1 VNEKNY
7 SCPFCPQTSSRKWNL
22 EVHLVR
28 KHHALGEAIKIT
40 SSTQTNSRFSRRA
53 IDENIVGNHAI
64 NTPHEQYRPS
74 FFIRGLNGENN
85 NPLDMTIEWLGKMSE
100 YCRLVPRPRPDSFN
114 WSSPVMNMFPS
125 QFSQGFLYQLGSMEF
140 TAKTEPIRHMI
151 VGYESYIC
159 DRCLV
164 NAPLSFCGMSG
175 ADEVARSYHR
185 CNQKRMREIEGLS
198 KQDRDSERFQLYIS
212 RPEEIHKAIKEL
224 WTEGKS
230 PYLIAVKLSSIPRN
244 SYDFTS
250 LLGQGYKWL
259 HRAIQGKSIPLDE
272 SQLKEFLFQTNG
284 NTYVSF
290 SIAIK
295 QGNSDMIESYFMTL
309 SKERSL
315 PFPFYVENPPIPPL
329 RLNASLTLTPWKEK
343 T

>member
-1 VNEKNY
+1 VKEKNY

-40 SSTQTNSRFSRRA
+40 SLTRTNSRFSRRA
-53 IDENIVGNHAI
+53 IDENIAWNHAI
-64 NTPHEQYRPS
+64 NKPHEQYRPS

-85 NPLDMTIEWLGKMSE
+85 NPLDMTIQWLEKMSE
-100 YCRLVPRPRPDSFN
+100 YCRLVPRPRPDSSS
-114 WSSPVMNMFPS
+114 WSSPVTNMLPS
-125 QFSQGFLYQLGSMEF
+125 QFSQGFLDQLGSMEF
-140 TAKTEPIRHMI
+140 TAKTEPIQHMV

-164 NAPLSFCGMSG
+164 DAPLSFCGMSG
-175 ADEVARSYHR
+175 AGEVVRSYHR
-185 CNQKRMREIEGLS
+185 CNQKRMREIQRLS
-198 KQDRDSERFQLYIS
+198 KQDRDCERFQLYIS

-250 LLGQGYKWL
+250 LLGRGYKWL
-259 HRAIQGKSIPLDE
+259 HRAIQGESIPLDK

-284 NTYVSF
+284 NTYVCF

-295 QGNSDMIESYFMTL
+295 QRDSDMIESYFMTL

-315 PFPFYVENPPIPPL
+315 PFPFYVENPPIPP
-329 RLNASLTLTPWKEK
+329 SD
-343 T
+343 